1 MLRSLL
7 FGLGIFLLV
16 LGAQTLVVDR
26 WIMSNNSSL
35 ANLVEGNS
43 NNRSSNILTAGFSNN
58 GGSYYDS
65 SRTSGAKRVYQT
77 KEWMPW
83 SLLAAGT
90 MIVLY
95 SYSSGSG
102 SSPGSD

>member
-26 WIMSNNSSL
+26 WIMSNSSSL
-35 ANLVEGNS
+35 ANLIEGNS
-43 NNRSSNILTAGFSNN
+43 NNQSGNILTAGFSNN

-65 SRTSGAKRVYQT
+65 PRLNGAKRVYQT

-95 SYSSGSG
+95 SYSSSGG
-102 SSPGSD
+102 SSKESD

>member
-26 WIMSNNSSL
+26 WIMSNSSSL
-35 ANLVEGNS
+35 ANLVEGNANS
-43 NNRSSNILTAGFSNN
+43 SSSNILTAGFSNN
-58 GGSYYDS
+58 AGSYYDS
-65 SRTSGAKRVYQT
+65 SRSNAVKRVYQT
-77 KEWMPW
+77 REWMPW

-95 SYSSGSG
+95 TYSSGGG
-102 SSPGSD
+102 SSQGSD